1 MRRKSPKEAKKGRA
15 GYRKNWTVSDDDN
28 VYYRHQVD
36 GTLSFAARTYSKGVR
51 HYRVLQARTWQ
62 AARREAMSAQ
72 DEAENLPQVRDIP
85 TVREYWEERVKPA
98 IRRGDQSQRTIDG
111 YLQNVDQILRGNQAA
126 KGKRLRNEQGKLAKK
141 GDGACPKHILNKR
154 VDYLDEEDCADWF
167 SNAFLNPYRFKPVNN
182 QWIVWRILFKLAIKD
197 GFRSKMPDWCID
209 KKKARGRDNRYV
221 VNVRGESRKLE
232 VMDRH
237 QLLEVIEEIKRNGQ
251 HLDDRAED
259 VANVNLLLATT
270 GMRMCELLALRWGDI
285 DFENRVATLEGRLK
299 SNRDT
304 VDYIDLNPWAIKALL
319 RLKACGHTRVIE
331 NDRNGNER
339 TYRIYRGT
347 VTEERT
353 EQGTIKLRKSNPC
366 LRPSDYVSPFVSVDR
381 AFANACKRLG
391 YEPQSPHKL
400 RHFFAT
406 ECAEQGDSWAVIAQH
421 LGHSDG
427 GALAAKTYSHVRR
440 GHVAERAAQWDLERS
455 EEKPVA
461 KERVS

>member
-1 MRRKSPKEAKKGRA
+1 MRKKTPQPAAKGSKQHK
-15 GYRKNWTVSDDDN
+15 KNWTKTWDAN
-28 VYYRHQVD
+28 VHYRHNAA
-36 GTLSFAARTYSKGVR
+36 GEISFATRTYNKGTR
-51 HYRVLQARTWQ
+51 HYRVLQARNFA
-62 AARREAMSAQ
+62 AARREAMAAQ

-98 IRRGDQSQRTIDG
+98 IKRGDQSQRTIDG
-111 YLQNVDQILRGNQAA
+111 YLQNVEQILHGNQAA
-126 KGKRLRNEQGKLAKK
+126 KGRRLRNEQGKLAKI

-154 VDYLDEEDCADWF
+154 IDYLDEEDCADWF
-167 SNAFLNPYRFKPVNN
+167 NNAFLNPYRFKPVTN
-182 QWIVWRILFKLAIKD
+182 QWIVWRKLFKLAVRD
-197 GFRSKMPDWCID
+197 GFRTKMPDWCID

-237 QLLEVIEEIKRNGQ
+237 QLLDVIEEIKRNGQ
-251 HLDDRAED
+251 QLDDRAED
-259 VANVNLLLATT
+259 VANVNLLVATT
-270 GMRMCELLALRWGDI
+270 GIRTCELLALRWQDI

-331 NDRNGNER
+331 NDRNGKER
-339 TYRIYRGT
+339 TYRIFRGT

-353 EQGTIKLRKSNPC
+353 EQGTIRLRKSNPC
-366 LRPSDYVSPFVSVDR
+366 LRPSDYVSPFKSIDR
-381 AFANACKRLG
+381 AFANACNRLG
-391 YEPQSPHKL
+391 YKPQSPHKL

-427 GALAAKTYSHVRR
+427 GALAAKTYCNVRR
-440 GHVAERAAQWDLERS
+440 GHVAERAAQWNLERS

-461 KERVS
+461 KARVS